1 MPDTHEPFDS
11 DTDTD
16 TAADAPETGARAGG
30 SADGEDPEAGARGI
44 CLRLLTSAPRTRAQ
58 LAQALRRRGVDD
70 DVAESVLG
78 RFSEVG
84 LIDDAAFADAWV
96 DSRHAGRGLGRKALA
111 AELRRRGVA
120 EDTVRDAVEELSPEQ
135 EEETARRLARRKL
148 AGSRTSDSA
157 ARARRALAMLARK
170 GYSAGLAYRVV
181 REELE
186 AEGAELELPDPDP
199 E

>member
-1 MPDTHEPFDS
+1 MPDRGETFEDEGAAEPGS
-11 DTDTD
+11 
-16 TAADAPETGARAGG
+16 RAGG
-30 SADGEDPEAGARGI
+30 SGDGEDPEAKARGI

-58 LAQALRRRGVDD
+58 LAQALRQRGVDD
-70 DVAESVLG
+70 DVAEGVLG

-84 LIDDAAFADAWV
+84 LIDDAAFAEAWV

-111 AELRRRGVA
+111 AELRRRGVDD
-120 EDTVRDAVEELSPEQ
+120 DTVRDAVEELSPDQ
-135 EEETARRLARRKL
+135 EEDTARRLARRKL
-148 AGSRTSDSA
+148 AASRKQDST

-186 AEGAELELPDPDP
+186 AEGAGVELPEPDT

>member
-1 MPDTHEPFDS
+1 MLDPQEFSGDDVPEADDPDS
-11 DTDTD
+11 
-16 TAADAPETGARAGG
+16 RVGG
-30 SADGEDPEAGARGI
+30 PADGEDPEAVARGI

-58 LAQALRRRGVDD
+58 LAQALGQRGVDD

-84 LIDDAAFADAWV
+84 LIDDAAFAGAWV
-96 DSRHAGRGLGRKALA
+96 DSRHMGRGLGRKALA

-120 EDTVRDAVEELSPEQ
+120 EDTVRDAVDELDADD
-135 EEETARRLARRKL
+135 EEEMARRLARRKL
-148 AGSRTSDSA
+148 GASRGQDSA
-157 ARARRALAMLARK
+157 ARARRALGMLARK

-186 AEGAELELPDPDP
+186 SEGAEVDLPDP
-199 E
+199 ELE